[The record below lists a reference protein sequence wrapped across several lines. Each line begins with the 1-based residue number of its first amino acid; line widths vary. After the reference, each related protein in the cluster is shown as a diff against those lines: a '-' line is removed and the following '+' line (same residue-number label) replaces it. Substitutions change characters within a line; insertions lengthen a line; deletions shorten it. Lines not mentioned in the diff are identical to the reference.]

1 MAMTKLMTAEELERM
16 EDDGY
21 RYDLIDGELIRMS
34 PAGRRQGK
42 VEVTFT
48 VHLWNFVNQGNLGEV
63 YGAETGFILARNPDV
78 VLGPDVSFV
87 RSDRLPPD
95 ELEGF
100 LPLAPDLAV
109 EVISPSDRRGQIERK
124 VAKYVDAGVP
134 VLVLVYP
141 RRRTIVVYRPGRPP
155 QTLHEGESFDGGD
168 LLPGFRLPVA
178 EIFA

>member
-1 MAMTKLMTAEELERM
+1 MATTKLMTAEELEQL

-21 RYDLIDGELIRMS
+21 RYDLIDGKLIRMA

-87 RSDRLPPD
+87 RSERLPPD
-95 ELEGF
+95 DLEGY

-124 VAKYVDAGVP
+124 VVKYLEAGVP
-134 VLVLVYP
+134 LLVLVYP
-141 RRRTIVVYRPGRPP
+141 RRRTLVVHRPGQPP
-155 QTLHEGESFDGGD
+155 ETLGERDTFNGGD
-168 LLPGFRLPVA
+168 VLPGFRLAVA
-178 EIFA
+178 QIFV